1 MALNSIGVVQMG
13 FGGFR
18 VTLGGWGA
26 LLRIPDCSKLPGN
39 ERISSRGFF
48 YVSKLS
54 KRTSL
59 DKVTAL

>member
-1 MALNSIGVVQMG
+1 MG

-26 LLRIPDCSKLPGN
+26 ALRIPDGPKLPGN
-39 ERISSRGFF
+39 ERIGSRAFQRAPE
-48 YVSKLS
+48 LP

-59 DKVTAL
+59 DEVTAG